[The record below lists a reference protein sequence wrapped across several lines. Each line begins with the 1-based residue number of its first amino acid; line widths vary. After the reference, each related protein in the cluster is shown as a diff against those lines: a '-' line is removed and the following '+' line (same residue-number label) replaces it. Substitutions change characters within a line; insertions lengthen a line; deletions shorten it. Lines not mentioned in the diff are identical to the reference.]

1 MGVLISELEVSIVD
15 AGIGTTI
22 NSKVSVL
29 QYERNIGRI
38 GGIGVTGERMLKIE
52 LALIPC

>member
-22 NSKVSVL
+22 HSKVLVL

>member
-1 MGVLISELEVSIVD
+1 MGVLISELGVSIVD

-22 NSKVSVL
+22 HSKVSVL

-52 LALIPC
+52 LALIPF

>member
-1 MGVLISELEVSIVD
+1 MGVLISELGVSIVD

-22 NSKVSVL
+22 HSKVSVL
-29 QYERNIGRI
+29 QYEQNIGRI